1 MSLTLGS
8 GPFGR
13 HPAGVFNSTI
23 DGPEHLLYF
32 EPFARRIRGL
42 IGGETVVDTTGGML
56 LYESTLK
63 PVLYVPED
71 DVRADLIEATG
82 HSTFCP
88 YKGDASYWSAAG
100 VENALWGYKQPI
112 ETAEFL
118 RGYVAPYWNLFDSWF
133 EEDEGLTRGLRDPY
147 HRVDVRETGAH
158 VTVRAN
164 GDVLAESDRARLL
177 FETGIPA
184 RAYLPLEDVREDLL
198 ARTETESVCPYKG
211 TASYWSVGELADV
224 AWSYR
229 NPIPEAGAIEGLVSF
244 MGDGVEV
251 EITRLTLPSGSP
263 SSE

>member
-13 HPAGVFNSTI
+13 HPAGVFNSSI
-23 DGPEHLLYF
+23 EGPKHLLYF
-32 EPFARRIRGL
+32 EPFPRRIRGL
-42 IGGETVVDTTGGML
+42 IGAETVIDSTGGML

-63 PVLYVPED
+63 PVLYVPQG
-71 DVRADLIEATG
+71 DVRSDLIEPTD
-82 HSTFCP
+82 HSTHCP
-88 YKGDASYWSAAG
+88 YKGDASYWNAAG

-112 ETAEFL
+112 ESAAFL
-118 RGYVAPYWNLFDSWF
+118 RGYVAPYWDRFDTWF
-133 EEDEGLTRGLRDPY
+133 EEDEEVSHLRDPY
-147 HRVDVRETGAH
+147 HRIDVRETSAR

-177 FETGIPA
+177 FETGIPP
-184 RAYLPLEDVREDLL
+184 RAYLPLEDVRADLL
-198 ARTETESVCPYKG
+198 TRTDTETVCPYKG
-211 TASYWSVGELADV
+211 IASYWSAGELEDV

-251 EITRLTLPSGSP
+251 EIART
-263 SSE
+263 